1 MMILH
6 APEEP
11 LTKLHDLARM
21 ICTGA
26 GLIRPISMKNTIE
39 KEYKFI

>member
-1 MMILH
+1 MMIFSVYNRRS
-6 APEEP
+6 PEEP

-26 GLIRPISMKNTIE
+26 GLIRPISMKNTI
-39 KEYKFI
+39 